1 MSEPLR
7 ARELS
12 AAGRGAIRV
21 LELTGRGALE
31 RLAALAPTGRLAPG
45 EFGRL
50 ALRDASGELLDEAL
64 VLVDTPSRVELHL
77 HGAPALIARV
87 VRELGAEAAEPRGS
101 ESIEERAAAR
111 LATAVSE
118 AAARILL
125 DQAGGALR
133 AEFEALFV
141 LDEGP
146 LRLAAR
152 ELGRRGR
159 ILRWL
164 LDPPRVVLAGPV
176 NAGKSTLFNL
186 LVGRERV
193 LVDAAAGTTRDAVRE
208 RVQLGSYV
216 IELFDTAGERVL
228 AVEGDR
234 SIEGAGQALAAE
246 LRSSADLVLW
256 LVPPGTKPPS
266 PSPRQFILRSRS
278 DLEPDGAGPASWP
291 AFSALRA
298 PARACEVVEETVHTA
313 LQLPREPWVPGAG
326 VPFEPEWTERL
337 ARDEPAALSR
347 ALRAWLEPSSA
358 VDRRGP
364 FA

>member
-1 MSEPLR
+1 MNEPLR
-7 ARELS
+7 VRELS

-21 LELTGRGALE
+21 LELTGTGALE
-31 RLAALAPTGRLAPG
+31 RLAMLAPSGRPAPG
-45 EFGRL
+45 EFGPR

-64 VLVDTPSRVELHL
+64 VLVHTPSRVELHL

-87 VRELGAEAAEPRGS
+87 VRELGVEAVEPGDS

-111 LATAVSE
+111 LASAASE

-133 AEFEALFV
+133 AEFEAL
-141 LDEGP
+141 LALGEGP

-193 LVDAAAGTTRDAVRE
+193 VVHAAAGTTRDAVRE
-208 RVQLGSYV
+208 RVQLGAYV
-216 IELFDTAGERVL
+216 IEVFDTAGERVL
-228 AVEGDR
+228 AAEEDPV
-234 SIEGAGQALAAE
+234 EGAGQALAAE

-256 LVPPGTKPPS
+256 LAPPGTTPPS
-266 PSPRQFILRSRS
+266 STPRQCILRSRS
-278 DLEPDGAGPASWP
+278 DLEADGVGSAGWP
-291 AFSALRA
+291 AISALRA
-298 PARACEVVEETVHTA
+298 PARAREVVEETVHAA
-313 LQLPREPWVPGAG
+313 LELPREPWVAGAG

-337 ARDEPAALSR
+337 ARDEPATLAR
-347 ALRAWLEPSSA
+347 ALRAWLEPPS